1 MAAGLGQV
9 ITGVPGVAF
18 AVMAADCGL
27 SAALSV
33 RVSAAVLLP
42 IVAGANVT
50 ATVQVALA
58 ASVAPQVLV
67 SEKSVL
73 LAPVKAMLLSVT
85 VPEVRLVTV
94 TDWLVLVVPTPWLAK
109 VNVAGLR
116 EMAAVTVSVA
126 VAKPAVG
133 AAAAK
138 SAV

>member
-9 ITGVPGVAF
+9 ITGVPGVAL
-18 AVMAADCGL
+18 AVMATDCGL

-58 ASVAPQVLV
+58 ARVLV

-73 LAPVKAMLLSVT
+73 LVPVKAMLLSVT

-94 TDWLVLVVPTPWLAK
+94 TDWLALVVPTPWLAK